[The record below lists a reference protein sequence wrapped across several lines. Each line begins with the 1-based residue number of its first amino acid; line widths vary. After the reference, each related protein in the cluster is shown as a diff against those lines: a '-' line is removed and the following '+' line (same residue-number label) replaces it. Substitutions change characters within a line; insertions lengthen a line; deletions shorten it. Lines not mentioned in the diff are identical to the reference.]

1 MFDHDGRDIAWFKFL
16 VLVLRLFN
24 DLSGLV
30 WSDGNDRVSLV
41 LPELTQRFSELL

>member
-1 MFDHDGRDIAWFKFL
+1 MFDHDGRDIAWFEFL

-30 WSDGNDRVSLV
+30 WNDDNDRVSLV
-41 LPELTQRFSELL
+41 LPELTQQFPELL